1 MAIFETEA
9 LVLRSYNLAEA
20 DKIVVCLSRA
30 AGLIRGVAKGCR
42 KLKNRFGASLEPFT
56 LINLTYYEKEHQ
68 ELVSFRQTEILRSRF
83 NLSSNTSILTGF
95 SYMGDL
101 LIDFSPPHQANDNLY
116 RMALACFDAASQS
129 PDDLEAVLRYFEV
142 WLLKIEGF
150 LPDLR
155 ACASCHRA
163 FAEEMVYLGQDLSLR
178 CSDCSNARGGA
189 ISKRLHAQLRATE
202 KLPPAKFAEEARDV
216 PSKTKKEMAELTFH
230 LMGRVLERQPRM
242 RPSTDYAEER
252 SKTGEAGTGVGQDK

>member
-20 DKIVVCLSRA
+20 DKIVVCLSRS

-42 KLKNRFGASLEPFT
+42 KLRNRFGASLEPFT

-83 NLSSNTSILTGF
+83 NLSGNSSILTGF
-95 SYMGDL
+95 AYMGDL

-116 RMALACFDAASQS
+116 RMALACFEAASQS
-129 PDDLEAVLRYFEV
+129 PSDLESILRYFEV

-150 LPDLR
+150 LPDLK
-155 ACASCHRA
+155 ACASCQRA
-163 FAEEMVYLGQDLSLR
+163 FTAEETIYLSNDLLFR
-178 CSDCSNARGGA
+178 CAQCSNSRGGPV
-189 ISKRLHAQLRATE
+189 SKHLHTLLRTTE
-202 KLPPAKFAEEARDV
+202 KLPPAKFAEQARDV
-216 PSKTKKEMAELTFH
+216 AAATKREMAELTFQ
-230 LMGRVLERQPRM
+230 MIGRVLERQPRI
-242 RPSTDYAEER
+242 RPQA
-252 SKTGEAGTGVGQDK
+252 

>member
-9 LVLRSYNLAEA
+9 LVLRTYNLAEA
-20 DKIVVCLSRA
+20 DKIVVCLSRS

-56 LINLTYYEKEHQ
+56 VINLTYYEKENQ

-83 NLSSNTSILTGF
+83 NLSGNASILTGF

-116 RMALACFDAASQS
+116 RMALACFEAAAES
-129 PDDLEAVLRYFEV
+129 PPDLEAVLRYFEV

-155 ACASCHRA
+155 ACANCHRA
-163 FAEEMVYLGQDLSLR
+163 FDEETVYLGNDLSLR
-178 CSDCSNARGGA
+178 CSQCSNARGTA
-189 ISKRLHAQLRATE
+189 VSKSLHSQLRNTE
-202 KLPPAKFAEEARDV
+202 KLPPAKFAAQAREA
-216 PSKTKKEMAELTFH
+216 STETKKQMAELTFQ
-230 LMGRVLERQPRM
+230 LIGRVLERMPRI
-242 RPSTDYAEER
+242 RPN
-252 SKTGEAGTGVGQDK
+252 V

>member
-1 MAIFETEA
+1 VAIFETEA
-9 LVLRSYNLAEA
+9 LVLRTYNLAEA
-20 DKIVVCLSRA
+20 DKIVVCLSRS

-56 LINLTYYEKEHQ
+56 LINLTYYEKENQ

-83 NLSSNTSILTGF
+83 NLSSNSSILTGF

-129 PDDLEAVLRYFEV
+129 PSDLEAVLRYFEV

-150 LPDLR
+150 LTDLK
-155 ACASCHRA
+155 AFVNCHRA
-163 FAEEMVYLGQDLSLR
+163 FSGDENVYLGCDLSLR
-178 CSDCSNARGGA
+178 CAQCSYTRGGA
-189 ISKRLHAQLRATE
+189 VS
-202 KLPPAKFAEEARDV
+202 
-216 PSKTKKEMAELTFH
+216 
-230 LMGRVLERQPRM
+230 
-242 RPSTDYAEER
+242 
-252 SKTGEAGTGVGQDK
+252 